1 MARLLHEERY
11 LDANFKPT
19 PLTDRVC
26 DGASFREFG
35 SAVVHAVK
43 TGG

>member
-1 MARLLHEERY
+1 MAWLLHEERY
-11 LDANFKPT
+11 LDAIFKAT

-35 SAVVHAVK
+35 RPSF
-43 TGG
+43 TL